1 METHIFKQYFG
12 VHTLSKTSKRMTL
25 PIDYK
30 HRSTQFLTC
39 TAVFLCREFKLENIC
54 SGVKLILRENV
65 CMKFFLQQLIFAD
78 H

>member
-54 SGVKLILRENV
+54 SGVI
-65 CMKFFLQQLIFAD
+65 LIFAEKCL
-78 H
+78 HETFFAATYFC

>member
-54 SGVKLILRENV
+54 SGVKLIFAGKCLHEI
-65 CMKFFLQQLIFAD
+65 FFAATYFC
-78 H
+78 